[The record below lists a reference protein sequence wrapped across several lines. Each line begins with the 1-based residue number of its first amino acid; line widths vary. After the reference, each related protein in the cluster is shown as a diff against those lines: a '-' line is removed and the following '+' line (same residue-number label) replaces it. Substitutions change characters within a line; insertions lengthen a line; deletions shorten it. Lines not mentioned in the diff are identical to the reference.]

1 MKLRFR
7 LAYAL
12 SLAAITGA
20 CASGGSGGDATDP
33 AAGAGGSAGTG
44 AAGTGGSGT
53 AGTGAAGAGTGGA
66 AGGSNVVGGGGM
78 GGFGGS
84 GPVGQT
90 LVYVH
95 TDTTLFQ
102 FDPSKKPYDVQMV
115 GDFDCIGGTGD
126 DVAMTDIAVDST
138 GQIFGVS
145 SGHAYVLSVAGTK
158 VQCTSKIT
166 LPTMLPGGKV
176 TKFYALSI
184 APPGVI
190 VDGKE
195 TLIAGNTDG
204 ELWAI
209 DDKGNVS
216 QHGDFGLVPKMDQNG
231 NTFANAGKGWEL
243 SGDIVFLANGGKP
256 VGFATVRDC
265 PNPPATTNCDKADT
279 LLEIDVAAM
288 KTATTGSV
296 LKGIRGKIV
305 KSKSCNDAANTEY
318 GSMFGIAAFN
328 DQVFGFS
335 RAGQF
340 VTINNTDGT
349 ACLVQDLAPSKW
361 SGAGV
366 TTLAPVIPP
375 PPVPQ

>member
-1 MKLRFR
+1 
-7 LAYAL
+7 
-12 SLAAITGA
+12 
-20 CASGGSGGDATDP
+20 
-33 AAGAGGSAGTG
+33 
-44 AAGTGGSGT
+44 
-53 AGTGAAGAGTGGA
+53 
-66 AGGSNVVGGGGM
+66 
-78 GGFGGS
+78 
-84 GPVGQT
+84 
-90 LVYVH
+90 
-95 TDTTLFQ
+95 
-102 FDPSKKPYDVQMV
+102 MV

-126 DVAMTDIAVDST
+126 DVAMTDIAVNST

-195 TLIAGNTDG
+195 TLVAGNTDG

-216 QHGDFGLVPKMDQNG
+216 QHGAFGLVPKMDQNG

-243 SGDIVFLANGGKP
+243 SGDIVFLANNGKP
-256 VGFATVRDC
+256 VGFANVRDC

-305 KSKSCNDAANTEY
+305 KSKTCNDAANADY
-318 GSMFGIAAFN
+318 GSMFGIAAFD

-335 RAGQF
+335 RSGQF
-340 VTINNTDGT
+340 VSINNTDGT

-361 SGAGV
+361 SGAGI
-366 TTLAPVIPP
+366 TTLAPVIAP